1 MHQEVS
7 SFMRRILI
15 NLSIVLNILKMKRH
29 LLVNLFLAVF
39 SISSFAQSIPFE
51 IRADFGRPLIKS
63 ELVNIKTV
71 DQLHNGFPV
80 SWISEIV
87 SVELH
92 VKCEDAQFSSTG
104 NDIRFNEDQ
113 LKSLL
118 SLEEGCD
125 FECVVVY
132 IPEHNQNQKKTIQY
146 AFSILPSH
154 NAEYPGGEIALN
166 SYFRTQVIGVLDKKQ
181 LESPEFGQFRF
192 SVDDQGRIEQVGVDI
207 STGDQI
213 LDDLIIKSISNMPAW
228 SPAKDE
234 KGNALSQN
242 FVVNLGRGLGC

>member
-7 SFMRRILI
+7 SFMKRILI
-15 NLSIVLNILKMKRH
+15 NLSIAQNTYKMKRY
-29 LLVNLFLAVF
+29 LLLKLFLAVF
-39 SISSFAQSIPFE
+39 AISSFTQSIPFE
-51 IRADFGRPLIKS
+51 IRADLGRPLLKS

-80 SWISEIV
+80 NWIREIV
-87 SVELH
+87 SVDLH
-92 VKCEDAQFSSTG
+92 AKCAGAQFSSTG

-118 SLEEGCD
+118 LLEEGCD

-132 IPEHNQNQKKTIQY
+132 IPELDKRQKKTIQY

-166 SYFRTQVIGVLDKKQ
+166 SYFRNQVIGVLDKKK

-192 SVDDQGRIEQVGVDI
+192 SVDDQGRIQQVGVDI

-213 LDDLIIKSISNMPAW
+213 LDDLIIKSISDMPAW

-234 KGNALSQN
+234 EGNALSQN
-242 FVVNLGRGLGC
+242 FIVNLGRGLGC